1 MIDLFILIIVMLLSY
16 IFNSC
21 YFVYEMNDRKEKIN
35 IKNALQKNLYN
46 LIFASH
52 AFVLGLIG
60 GVCFYY
66 YNYSFIG
73 LYKYYMLLEI
83 LLLLVIID
91 IKKKVIPN
99 FVLLILLGVV
109 LLIDLIQVFVYGG
122 QLELAIAFAIGAGL
136 AFIIFFICML
146 ITRGGIGA
154 GDVKLFTIIGLC
166 SGFAITN
173 IIFYS
178 LCASF
183 LYSIVLLMTR
193 KAKMKD
199 FIPMVP
205 FIYLG
210 VLIFFITSFI

>member
-16 IFNSC
+16 VFNSC
-21 YFVYEMNDRKEKIN
+21 YFVYEMNERKEKIN

-183 LYSIVLLMTR
+183 LYSIVLLITR

>member
-1 MIDLFILIIVMLLSY
+1 MINLFILIIVMLLSY